1 MTLKNLTLPVFVFF
15 AVVILALT
23 YAGKLPNDLMGAFGF
38 IFVTGLIFGEIGD
51 RLPIVKDYLGGGPI
65 MCIFGPAFLVYE
77 GWVPKYVVDI
87 IKNFMD
93 KTNFF
98 AFFIS
103 FLLGGAL
110 LTMSRKIVLQ
120 ASLRYIPALFG
131 GIILSFALAMGV
143 GALTGYGARKA
154 LYMVAIPVM
163 GGGVGAGAL
172 PLSQIYAAAANIDPA
187 QMLSMV
193 MPAVVLGN
201 VLSILGGVIMDR
213 VGRAKPRLTGNGMLM
228 KIENKELLAD
238 IEKEKQSQAQAPD
251 IQLMGAGFFL
261 CVGYYL
267 VALAI
272 QTYLFPKIHAFVWL
286 ILMLAATKALHLL
299 PDRLELGT
307 IQWSQTWVKNLIYA
321 ALIPIGLSYT
331 DLSLVGRAVSNPGY
345 LLTIVVT
352 VIGAV
357 IGAGLV
363 GELVGLYFVES
374 GISAGLCMSN
384 MAQTGDLAVLG
395 AAKRMDLMPFAA
407 YSSRIGG
414 SLILIMATVLV
425 SVLGF

>member
-1 MTLKNLTLPVFVFF
+1 MTIKNLTLPVFLIFT
-15 AVVILALT
+15 VVILGLT
-23 YAGKLPNDLMGAFGF
+23 FAGKLPNDLMGAFGF
-38 IFVTGLIFGEIGD
+38 IFVMGLIFGEIGD

-65 MCIFGPAFLVYE
+65 MCIFGPAFLVYK
-77 GWVPKYVVDI
+77 GWMPKYVVDI

-110 LTMSRKIVLQ
+110 LTMSRRIVIQ
-120 ASLRYIPALFG
+120 ASLRYVPALFG
-131 GIILSFALAMGV
+131 GIVLSFALAMGV
-143 GALTGYGARKA
+143 GAITGYGARQA

-172 PLSQIYAAAANIDPA
+172 PLSQIYAAAANIDPT

-201 VLSILGGVIMDR
+201 VLSIFGGVILDR
-213 VGRAKPRLTGNGMLM
+213 LGRAKPKLTGNGMLM
-228 KIENKELLAD
+228 KIEDKELLAD
-238 IEKEKQSQAQAPD
+238 IRREKESQAKAPD

-261 CVGYYL
+261 CIGYYL
-267 VALAI
+267 AALAI
-272 QTYLFPKIHAFVWL
+272 QTYLFPKVHAFVWL
-286 ILMLAATKALHLL
+286 ILLLAATKALHLL

-307 IQWSQTWVKNLIYA
+307 IQWSQTWVKNLVYA

-331 DLSLVGRAVSNPGY
+331 DLSLVGKAVSNPAY
-345 LLTIVVT
+345 LLTVIVT
-352 VIGAV
+352 VIGAAV
-357 IGAGLV
+357 GAGVV

-374 GISAGLCMSN
+374 GIAAGLCMSN
-384 MAQTGDLAVLG
+384 MAQTGDIAVLG
-395 AAKRMDLMPFAA
+395 AAKRMDLMPFSA

-414 SLILIMATVLV
+414 SIILILATLLV
-425 SVLGF
+425 SAIGF